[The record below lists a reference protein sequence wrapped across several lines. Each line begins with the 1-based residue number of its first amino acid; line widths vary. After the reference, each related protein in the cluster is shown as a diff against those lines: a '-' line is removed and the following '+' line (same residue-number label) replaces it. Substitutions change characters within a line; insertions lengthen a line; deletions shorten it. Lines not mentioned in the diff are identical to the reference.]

1 MENEQPKKRKR
12 LTDEERL
19 AKAEKK
25 EQAAKEEK
33 AALAN
38 RIKKRKRTRENKQKF
53 LVGAAMLNEAES
65 DPNVKKFLYGLLGKF
80 LTREYDRGFF
90 SDKDTDPFILPPLPE
105 KKDGQ
110 KDGKTDG

>member
-19 AKAEKK
+19 ARAAKK

-33 AALAN
+33 AALEN

-65 DPNVKKFLYGLLGKF
+65 DPKVKKFLYDLLGKF
-80 LTREYDRGFF
+80 LTREYDRSFF
-90 SDKDTDPFILPPLPE
+90 SEKDTDPFVLPPLAD
-105 KKDGQ
+105 KNKDKQ
-110 KDGKTDG
+110 KD

>member
-19 AKAEKK
+19 ARAAKK

-33 AALAN
+33 AVLEN

-53 LVGAAMLNEAES
+53 LVGAAMLNEAKS
-65 DPNVKKFLYGLLGKF
+65 DPNVRKFLHGLVGKF
-80 LTREYDRGFF
+80 LTREYDRSFF
-90 SDKDTDPFILPPLPE
+90 SDKDTDPLVLPPLPE
-105 KKDGQ
+105 KN
-110 KDGKTDG
+110 DGKKDDKTGE